1 MAQKSE
7 ALTREDNGISLVS
20 RTRAATQEDYLIITE
35 REMPLSTT
43 KQTGRLKL
51 EEETGVSRATPKS
64 GSFLVDII
72 RWLYYL
78 GSRKIDDRLPESR
91 QKTHHD
97 PHNKSF

>member
-97 PHNKSF
+97 PHSKSF